1 MPPFFIY
8 PVIFKYL
15 DPTIY
20 FLCYSSPMKKL
31 IAILVILLMAL
42 AEQAHAIPACMDK
55 KTNLSVEN
63 TAPEKYKAFMEKG
76 FKTRLLLKG
85 TIVEQTE
92 NRQGHTHFTVDLDA
106 NMATTDDRI
115 EAIYN
120 NEYGELPSIKG
131 GEETFLCGDF
141 IVDPYSPEKA
151 VIHWLHKS
159 PSTKKHDHGFVVINS
174 VIYGN

>member
-1 MPPFFIY
+1 
-8 PVIFKYL
+8 
-15 DPTIY
+15 
-20 FLCYSSPMKKL
+20 MKKL

-131 GEETFLCGDF
+131 GEETILCGDF